1 MRGNKRG
8 RSATSPGAAETH
20 ARNEDRAESPASTLV
35 TPLPSHSAAAWPG
48 AGTHAVRTA
57 VTTSVKAPA
66 TARTPT
72 WASPTPRRG
81 SGTTRATGDRAE
93 RGLASIPVCDPESP
107 TPRRGSGTTRATGD
121 PDRAAAATKAQRE
134 WAGWDVMNCWWQQGF
149 EIVGLSESGGRMSMI
164 PVCLE
169 QCCWQCC
176 FTGSKK
182 YQILVC
188 DYSR

>member
-72 WASPTPRRG
+72 WASPTPRK
-81 SGTTRATGDRAE
+81 
-93 RGLASIPVCDPESP
+93 
-107 TPRRGSGTTRATGD
+107 GSGTTRATGD

-182 YQILVC
+182 YQILVQYVIIRG
-188 DYSR
+188 DYSPTSIPVDRSELWHHVQGGPQ